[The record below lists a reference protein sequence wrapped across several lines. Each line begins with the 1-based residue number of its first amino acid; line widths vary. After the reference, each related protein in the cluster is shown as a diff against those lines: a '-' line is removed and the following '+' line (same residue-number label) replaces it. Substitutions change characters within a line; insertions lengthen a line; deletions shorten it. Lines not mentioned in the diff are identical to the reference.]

1 MSQMYKSSKEEYV
14 ATKGVA
20 RVGLLKWR
28 FLIFIIIGLVALA
41 AIWFFK
47 GSQVLDEVQKVGA
60 ILSPIASAY
69 AQPDTGS
76 LQNAFTPKI
85 LIMAGIFV
93 VLGLVYLA
101 GIFKIFFSSNSE
113 QIDTASDL
121 VKTLTGFFVGAATGL
136 LG

>member
-1 MSQMYKSSKEEYV
+1 M
-14 ATKGVA
+14 
-20 RVGLLKWR
+20 
-28 FLIFIIIGLVALA
+28 
-41 AIWFFK
+41 
-47 GSQVLDEVQKVGA
+47 DEVQKVGA

-121 VKTLTGFFVGAATGL
+121 VRTLTGFFVGAATGL
-136 LG
+136 ID

>member
-20 RVGLLKWR
+20 RFGQLKWR
-28 FLIFIIIGLVALA
+28 FLIFVIIGLVALA

-47 GSQVLDEVQKVGA
+47 GSQVLDEVQKIGA
-60 ILSPIASAY
+60 ILSPISSAY
-69 AQPDTGS
+69 ARPDTGS

-93 VLGLVYLA
+93 ILGLVYLA

-121 VKTLTGFFVGAATGL
+121 IKTLTGFFVGAATGL